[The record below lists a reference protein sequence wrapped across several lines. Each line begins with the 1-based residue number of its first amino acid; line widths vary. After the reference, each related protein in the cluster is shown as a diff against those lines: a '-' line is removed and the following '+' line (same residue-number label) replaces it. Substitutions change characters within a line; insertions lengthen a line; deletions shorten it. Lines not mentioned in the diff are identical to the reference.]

1 MTNWHPSFCWYE
13 LSVPVPDCA
22 RAPQTAECQTTRRV
36 SALQDHPDYF
46 LIFAGREDLMFREG
60 QMQQFSHHQ
69 TMPTNSS
76 DTPTSTAAVTM
87 RLKTAEC
94 TTSRAACKLKNLLR
108 LLAQLVMCD
117 ASAAVSVDTKSTV
130 EKATDEGKR
139 WGVMICSR
147 HMKNSC
153 FTPTCQLLVTR
164 LHVGLCYAQ
173 TLGFYISLH
182 CYFCRTGAISGHYQT
197 PGN

>member
-13 LSVPVPDCA
+13 LSVPVPDYA
-22 RAPQTAECQTTRRV
+22 HAPQTAGCQTTRRV

-76 DTPTSTAAVTM
+76 DTPTSTATVTM

-108 LLAQLVMCD
+108 LLARTVCACARLRPCSPNRWVPNSSARIS
-117 ASAAVSVDTKSTV
+117 ASGPS
-130 EKATDEGKR
+130 R
-139 WGVMICSR
+139 LFLNICR
-147 HMKNSC
+147 
-153 FTPTCQLLVTR
+153 
-164 LHVGLCYAQ
+164 A
-173 TLGFYISLH
+173 
-182 CYFCRTGAISGHYQT
+182 
-197 PGN
+197 